1 MQVFR
6 CPNGYRVGIVNRWTV
21 ESLDATTES
30 APDTI
35 LISIHGSRDQKARV
49 SAPFRDILFL
59 RFDDLDKPL
68 AGYRLMSEGDAQA
81 VLDFISRNKDSD
93 VLPMLKQQ
101 GFYGRLPSKPL
112 PLQGHQCSLCTN
124 PLLDAIDT
132 CRPDIIYQET
142 HY

>member
-1 MQVFR
+1 MTKEEAMQLLECSGVFYPSEDDDGVLYR
-6 CPNGYRVGIVNRWTV
+6 DKNGCLVLNQNDTWGWATAFGQPVPEDKLIEVAELFWAYGYPGILYWVT
-21 ESLDATTES
+21 
-30 APDTI
+30 
-35 LISIHGSRDQKARV
+35 
-49 SAPFRDILFL
+49 
-59 RFDDLDKPL
+59 
-68 AGYRLMSEGDAQA
+68 
-81 VLDFISRNKDSD
+81 D

-132 CRPDIIYQET
+132 CRPDILYQET